1 MPKKNDL
8 FLLAEFIEQNYVLPY
23 THEELLDLLERIAT
37 GHILSNSE
45 YELFK
50 NTILGDNIDGEIIF
64 TGDYNDLINKPD
76 IPENM
81 TDLKDYSAIMSRINQ
96 LISALDEKDKE
107 LTEQVSDNSRFL
119 SALEIVL
126 NKDVKRLEEL
136 IKACQLF
143 EGESLEDV
151 ILSIQSEL
159 GWLEYLK
166 EDIGEGKALSD
177 RNFTEIYES
186 VLESIISTTGGLAGY
201 IRNIIAESIVDPG
214 LPNGNGSNRLDSIG
228 EALATKVDY
237 VFGMGL
243 SQHNFSDKYKNIL
256 DCVLYSKKNEAGEFI
271 GSLEDYV
278 MIILD
283 RYEEEF
289 GAMIED
295 LGDRMNEYTEN
306 QIQDMKETLFTG
318 LSEMRQDIDQN
329 KQETLDGVSFKEG
342 DGPVTISIGG
352 IEKGS
357 IIEGRTVRDVLLEIL
372 CPFVDTTVS
381 LEIELSSKS
390 NFLSRIE
397 DVVEVKRL
405 IANIER
411 GSYPIKRISFYVHT
425 GSQYKELITRDTS
438 MSQYY
443 IYNFPDIEEYTSS
456 LEEGHY
462 MVEIEDIE
470 GNISQAYSQPIE
482 VVCPVFY
489 GVIGNNVGIT
499 EELLKAQIEL
509 LRYYGTTCSIK
520 YTTKNQRMLFAIPSG
535 YGDLVEI
542 LDQNGYIITNSFERY
557 SVQLTFKIKELFQGT
572 VVTNKKTVN
581 YIVFC
586 NNPSTVN
593 TFEITYK
600 FS

>member
-1 MPKKNDL
+1 MSKKNDL
-8 FLLAEFIEQNYVLPY
+8 FLLAQFIEQNYVLPY

-143 EGESLEDV
+143 EGESLDDV
-151 ILSIQSEL
+151 IFSIQSEL

-166 EDIGEGKALSD
+166 DDIGEGKGLSD
-177 RNFTEIYES
+177 RNFTEIYEN
-186 VLESIISTTGGLAGY
+186 VLESIISTAGGLAGY

-372 CPFVDTTVS
+372 CPFVDTTIS

-390 NFLSRIE
+390 SFLSRIE

-405 IANIER
+405 IAHIDR
-411 GSYPIKRISFYVHT
+411 GSYPIKRISFYVNA

-470 GNISQAYSQPIE
+470 GNISQAYSQSID

-581 YIVFC
+581 YTVFC

-600 FS
+600 F

>member
-64 TGDYNDLINKPD
+64 TGDYNDLINKPN

-126 NKDVKRLEEL
+126 NKDIKRLEEL

-143 EGESLEDV
+143 EGESLNDV

-159 GWLEYLK
+159 GWLEFLK
-166 EDIGEGKALSD
+166 EDISNGKALSD

-186 VLESIISTTGGLAGY
+186 VLESIISTAGGLAGY

-271 GSLEDYV
+271 GSLEDYI

-357 IIEGRTVRDVLLEIL
+357 LLEGRTVRDVLLEIL
-372 CPFVDTTVS
+372 CPFVDTTIS

-390 NFLSRIE
+390 SFLSRIE

-405 IANIER
+405 IAHIDR
-411 GSYPIKRISFYVHT
+411 GSYPIKRISFYVNT

-499 EELLKAQIEL
+499 EELLKAQVEL

-520 YTTKNQRMLFAIPSG
+520 YTTNNQRMLFAIPSG

-557 SVQLTFKIKELFQGT
+557 SVQLTFKIKELFQG
-572 VVTNKKTVN
+572 VLVTNKKTVN
-581 YIVFC
+581 YTVFC

-600 FS
+600 F

>member
-107 LTEQVSDNSRFL
+107 LAEQVSDNSRFL

-136 IKACQLF
+136 VKACQLF
-143 EGESLEDV
+143 EGESLENV
-151 ILSIQSEL
+151 ILGIKSEL

-166 EDIGEGKALSD
+166 EDIGQGKALSD

-186 VLESIISTTGGLAGY
+186 VLESIISTAGGLAGY

-329 KQETLDGVSFKEG
+329 KQGTLDGVSFKEG

-372 CPFVDTTVS
+372 CPFVDTTIS

-390 NFLSRIE
+390 SFLSRIE

-405 IANIER
+405 IAHIDR
-411 GSYPIKRISFYVHT
+411 GSYPIKRISFYVNT

-443 IYNFPDIEEYTSS
+443 VYNFPDIEEYTSS

-470 GNISQAYSQPIE
+470 GNISQAYSQSID

-581 YIVFC
+581 YTVFC

-600 FS
+600 F

>member
-126 NKDVKRLEEL
+126 NKDIKRLEEL

-143 EGESLEDV
+143 EGESLNDV

-159 GWLEYLK
+159 GWLEFLK
-166 EDIGEGKALSD
+166 DDISEGKALSD

-186 VLESIISTTGGLAGY
+186 VLESIISTAGGLAGY

-271 GSLEDYV
+271 GSLEDYI

-357 IIEGRTVRDVLLEIL
+357 LLEGRTVRDVLLEIL
-372 CPFVDTTVS
+372 CPFVDTTIS

-390 NFLSRIE
+390 SFLSRIE

-411 GSYPIKRISFYVHT
+411 GSYPIKRISFYVNT

-499 EELLKAQIEL
+499 EELLKAQVEL

-520 YTTKNQRMLFAIPSG
+520 YTTNNQRMLFAIPSG

-572 VVTNKKTVN
+572 LVTNKKTVN
-581 YIVFC
+581 YTVFC

-600 FS
+600 F

>member
-143 EGESLEDV
+143 EGESLDDV
-151 ILSIQSEL
+151 IFSIQSEL

-166 EDIGEGKALSD
+166 DDIGEGKGLSD
-177 RNFTEIYES
+177 RNFTEIYEN
-186 VLESIISTTGGLAGY
+186 VLESIISTAGGLAGY

-372 CPFVDTTVS
+372 CPFVDTTIS

-390 NFLSRIE
+390 SFLSRIE

-405 IANIER
+405 IAHIDR
-411 GSYPIKRISFYVHT
+411 GSYPIKRISFYVNA

-470 GNISQAYSQPIE
+470 GNISQAYSQSID

-581 YIVFC
+581 YTVFC

-600 FS
+600 F

>member
-64 TGDYNDLINKPD
+64 TGDYNDLINKPN

-126 NKDVKRLEEL
+126 NKDIKRLEEL

-143 EGESLEDV
+143 EGESLNDV

-159 GWLEYLK
+159 GWLEFLK
-166 EDIGEGKALSD
+166 EDISNGKALSD

-186 VLESIISTTGGLAGY
+186 VLESIISTAGGLAGY

-271 GSLEDYV
+271 GSLEDYI

-357 IIEGRTVRDVLLEIL
+357 LLEGRTVRDVLLEIL
-372 CPFVDTTVS
+372 CPFVDTTIS

-390 NFLSRIE
+390 SFLSRIE

-405 IANIER
+405 IAHIDR
-411 GSYPIKRISFYVHT
+411 GSYPIKRISFYVNT

-438 MSQYY
+438 MSQYH

-499 EELLKAQIEL
+499 EELLKAQVEL

-520 YTTKNQRMLFAIPSG
+520 YTTNNQRMLFAIPSG

-557 SVQLTFKIKELFQGT
+557 SVQLTFKIKELFQG
-572 VVTNKKTVN
+572 VLVTNKKTVN
-581 YIVFC
+581 YTVFC

-600 FS
+600 F

>member
-1 MPKKNDL
+1 
-8 FLLAEFIEQNYVLPY
+8 
-23 THEELLDLLERIAT
+23 
-37 GHILSNSE
+37 
-45 YELFK
+45 
-50 NTILGDNIDGEIIF
+50 
-64 TGDYNDLINKPD
+64 
-76 IPENM
+76 
-81 TDLKDYSAIMSRINQ
+81 
-96 LISALDEKDKE
+96 
-107 LTEQVSDNSRFL
+107 
-119 SALEIVL
+119 
-126 NKDVKRLEEL
+126 
-136 IKACQLF
+136 
-143 EGESLEDV
+143 
-151 ILSIQSEL
+151 
-159 GWLEYLK
+159 
-166 EDIGEGKALSD
+166 
-177 RNFTEIYES
+177 
-186 VLESIISTTGGLAGY
+186 
-201 IRNIIAESIVDPG
+201 
-214 LPNGNGSNRLDSIG
+214 
-228 EALATKVDY
+228 
-237 VFGMGL
+237 
-243 SQHNFSDKYKNIL
+243 
-256 DCVLYSKKNEAGEFI
+256 
-271 GSLEDYV
+271 
-278 MIILD
+278 
-283 RYEEEF
+283 
-289 GAMIED
+289 
-295 LGDRMNEYTEN
+295 
-306 QIQDMKETLFTG
+306 MKETLFTG

-372 CPFVDTTVS
+372 CPFVDTTIS

-390 NFLSRIE
+390 SFLSRIE

-470 GNISQAYSQPIE
+470 GNISQAYSQPVE

-520 YTTKNQRMLFAIPSG
+520 YTTNNQRMLFAIPSG

-557 SVQLTFKIKELFQGT
+557 SVQLTFKIKELFQG
-572 VVTNKKTVN
+572 VLVTNKKTVN
-581 YIVFC
+581 YTVFC

-600 FS
+600 F

>member
-107 LTEQVSDNSRFL
+107 LAEQVSDNSRFL

-151 ILSIQSEL
+151 IFSIQSEL

-166 EDIGEGKALSD
+166 EDIGEGKGLSD

-186 VLESIISTTGGLAGY
+186 VLESIISTAGGLAGY

-372 CPFVDTTVS
+372 CPFVDTTIS

-390 NFLSRIE
+390 SFLSRIE

-470 GNISQAYSQPIE
+470 GNISQAYSQPVE

-520 YTTKNQRMLFAIPSG
+520 YTTNNQRMLFAIPSG

-572 VVTNKKTVN
+572 LVTNKKTVN
-581 YIVFC
+581 YTVFC

-600 FS
+600 F

>member
-126 NKDVKRLEEL
+126 NKDIKRLEEL

-151 ILSIQSEL
+151 IFSIKSEL

-186 VLESIISTTGGLAGY
+186 VLESIISTAGGLAGY

-372 CPFVDTTVS
+372 CPFVDTTIS

-390 NFLSRIE
+390 SFLSRIE

-499 EELLKAQIEL
+499 EELLKAQVEL

-520 YTTKNQRMLFAIPSG
+520 YTTNNQRMLFAIPSG
-535 YGDLVEI
+535 YGDLVDI

-557 SVQLTFKIKELFQGT
+557 SVQLTFKIKELFQG
-572 VVTNKKTVN
+572 VLVTNKKTVN
-581 YIVFC
+581 YTVFC

-600 FS
+600 F

>member
-126 NKDVKRLEEL
+126 NKDIKRLEEL

-143 EGESLEDV
+143 EGESLNDV

-159 GWLEYLK
+159 GWLEFLK
-166 EDIGEGKALSD
+166 EDISNGKALSD

-186 VLESIISTTGGLAGY
+186 VLESIISTAGGLAGY

-256 DCVLYSKKNEAGEFI
+256 DCVLYSKKNEAGELI
-271 GSLEDYV
+271 GSLEDYI

-357 IIEGRTVRDVLLEIL
+357 LLEGRTVRDVLLEIL
-372 CPFVDTTVS
+372 CPFVDTTIS

-390 NFLSRIE
+390 SFLSRIE

-499 EELLKAQIEL
+499 EELLKAQVEL

-520 YTTKNQRMLFAIPSG
+520 YTTNNQRMLFAIPSG

-557 SVQLTFKIKELFQGT
+557 SVQLTFKIKELFQG
-572 VVTNKKTVN
+572 VLVTNKKTVN
-581 YIVFC
+581 YTVFC

-600 FS
+600 F

>member
-107 LTEQVSDNSRFL
+107 LAEQVSDNSRFL

-151 ILSIQSEL
+151 IFSIQSEL

-166 EDIGEGKALSD
+166 EDIGEGKGLSD

-186 VLESIISTTGGLAGY
+186 VLESIISTAGGLAGY

-306 QIQDMKETLFTG
+306 QVQDMKETLFTG

-372 CPFVDTTVS
+372 CPFVDTTIS

-390 NFLSRIE
+390 SFLSRIE

-470 GNISQAYSQPIE
+470 GNTSQAYSQPVE

-520 YTTKNQRMLFAIPSG
+520 YTTNNQRMLFAIPSG
-535 YGDLVEI
+535 YGDLVDI

-572 VVTNKKTVN
+572 LVTNKKTVN
-581 YIVFC
+581 YTVFC

-600 FS
+600 F